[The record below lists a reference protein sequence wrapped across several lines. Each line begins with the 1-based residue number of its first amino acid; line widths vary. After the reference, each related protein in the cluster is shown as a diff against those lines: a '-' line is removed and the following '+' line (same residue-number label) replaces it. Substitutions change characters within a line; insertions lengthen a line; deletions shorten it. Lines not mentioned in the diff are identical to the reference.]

1 MSSLLADEG
10 DISWEAASTLWE
22 LWLQFWRHHRAKTV
36 PKSAF
41 VDMATS
47 HLRRIA
53 AAFSQSPGAAKLPS
67 KARVMAI
74 LQDTCMTAIISAL
87 THAHAAGVNEQ
98 NVASKIYRLMGVN
111 SGSFSSTFETKIFPS
126 VPNQGG
132 AYGGKTGAV
141 DDVFLSGKTYVATVY
156 RERAGLRY
164 LGALTTGQR
173 NSLRKLALPDI
184 TGSDSLKWTQ
194 VQEMF
199 KMISSSSQARIERA
213 VQVRKVF
220 LGWWST
226 PHASA
231 HKEKLSGGFANIDAF
246 STFVSDIADEASIVA
261 YFAPGDTNYDYDDI
275 IYLLRRGIFFMLI
288 GQATF
293 S

>member
-1 MSSLLADEG
+1 MKLPVCPGVLAIWVGFFLLVALIIFVLATSANSSNAKREEAVVLDALQRYAVGQELDFNNAPQAFWDAVRFRKHSSGAPGAWEDDQTALKLHIAEMSSLLADEG
-10 DISWEAASTLWE
+10 DISWEAASTLGE
-22 LWLQFWRHHRAKTV
+22 LWRQFGRHHRAKTV

-111 SGSFSSTFETKIFPS
+111 SGSFASTFETKIFPS

-156 RERAGLRY
+156 R
-164 LGALTTGQR
+164 
-173 NSLRKLALPDI
+173 
-184 TGSDSLKWTQ
+184 
-194 VQEMF
+194 
-199 KMISSSSQARIERA
+199 
-213 VQVRKVF
+213 
-220 LGWWST
+220 
-226 PHASA
+226 
-231 HKEKLSGGFANIDAF
+231 
-246 STFVSDIADEASIVA
+246 
-261 YFAPGDTNYDYDDI
+261 
-275 IYLLRRGIFFMLI
+275 
-288 GQATF
+288 
-293 S
+293 